1 MKLLENNSRRHEWL
15 HMFVTVLTLMVLGS
29 GQSLAQN
36 AYIPNYG
43 DGTVS
48 VIDTTK
54 DAVIT
59 TIPIGSNPFY
69 VAVSPDGNTAYIQ
82 ISVGISVINTKTNNV
97 TATIPLSN
105 PTSLA
110 IPLFNRSKLYAGGS
124 PDGTGGYQN
133 AWVIDTATN
142 VATPLPF
149 SAGPLSV
156 SPDGTQ
162 IYTTYREFNRF
173 GWNYYLR
180 IINTSNNKV
189 AKSIFLLNDHIVH
202 TDRIVVNTDGTKVF
216 LDDTGVHGLGAF
228 YEVDFTTN
236 TVTVIVLHSPGSSGE
251 ALNLSGTNLY
261 VAPGYSSTC
270 EAFNVNLATN
280 QPTCMTTEN
289 ITNLSEGMSLTPDSS
304 KLYIT
309 NHGTCL
315 PGECGPFG
323 NTVSVINVARNTVVA
338 TIPVGN
344 QPSAVGQFIQP
355 PQIFSGTPG
364 KSNCVGQ
371 SIENLTSRYRDI
383 FSAAAALG
391 FGSATL
397 LQNALTVYCAQPSS

>member
-1 MKLLENNSRRHEWL
+1 
-15 HMFVTVLTLMVLGS
+15 MVLLS

-59 TIPIGSNPFY
+59 TITIGSNPFY
-69 VAVSPDGNTAYIQ
+69 AAVSPDGKTAYIQ
-82 ISVGISVINTKTNNV
+82 ISVGVSVINTKTNNI

-124 PDGTGGYQN
+124 PDGTGYQN

-149 SAGPLSV
+149 SAGPLAV

-162 IYTTYREFNRF
+162 IYTMYREFNPF

-180 IINTSNNKV
+180 VINTANNQVDKT
-189 AKSIFLLNDHIVH
+189 IFLLNDHIVH

-228 YEVDFTTN
+228 YEVDLTTN
-236 TVTVIVLHSPGSSGE
+236 TVTAIASDSIGSSGE

-270 EAFNVNLATN
+270 EAFNVNLAAN
-280 QPTCMTTEN
+280 QPTCMTNGN
-289 ITNLSEGMSLTPDSS
+289 ISNLSEGMSLTPDGS
-304 KLYIT
+304 KLYVT
-309 NHGTCL
+309 NPGTCL
-315 PGECGPFG
+315 PGECGPSG
-323 NTVSVINVARNTVVA
+323 NTVSVINVAKNTVVA
-338 TIPVGN
+338 TIQVGN

-355 PQIFSGTPG
+355 PQIFSGTLG

-371 SIENLTSRYRDI
+371 SIQNLTSRYRDI
-383 FSAAAALG
+383 FNAAAALG
-391 FGSATL
+391 FRSVAL
-397 LQNALTVYCAQPSS
+397 LQNAVTVYCAQP